1 MTTEE
6 FPPTPESLPSE
17 SLDRI
22 AAKHAAPA
30 GPWWRQMPFL
40 LLLGLGV
47 VTTLFLVAGI
57 LSVKHTA
64 NRHAAENAAAA
75 RANASA
81 LAQANKQIRKLGG
94 TPVRTPA
101 PPTPAAGAQ
110 GIQGI
115 QGPQGVAGAAGPR
128 GSTGPRGPKG
138 ARGPVGENGGA
149 GPIGP
154 QGETGPP
161 GTDGASG
168 PPGPSGPA
176 GETGPT
182 GPPGPT
188 GPAGPD
194 QCKDAGGTWVTLTPI
209 PDPDGKPWLVC
220 VLPEPTPT

>member
-1 MTTEE
+1 MTEE
-6 FPPTPESLPSE
+6 FPAPESLPSA

-22 AAKHAAPA
+22 AARHAAPVS
-30 GPWWRQMPFL
+30 PWRQLPFWVL
-40 LLLGLGV
+40 LALGV
-47 VTTLFLVAGI
+47 LTALFLAAGI
-57 LSVKHTA
+57 VSVQHRA
-64 NRHAAENAAAA
+64 DRHAAENMAAA

-81 LAQANKQIRKLGG
+81 LAQANKQIKKLGG

-101 PPTPAAGAQ
+101 PIVGAQ
-110 GIQGI
+110 GIQGL
-115 QGPQGVAGAAGPR
+115 QGPQGAPGAAGPR

-161 GTDGASG
+161 GSEGASG
-168 PPGPSGPA
+168 SPGPSGPA

-188 GPAGPD
+188 GPAGSD
-194 QCKDAGGTWVTLTPI
+194 KCKEIGGTWTTVTPI
-209 PDPDGKPWLVC
+209 PDPDGTPWLVC